1 MEARTDRLSVT
12 RFLTAALGAI
22 LLMASLWP
30 FAPVEAMPLE
40 MLKRLEEEELRA
52 AKGLPKVTD
61 SRPADL
67 EAPAVRS
74 VSETNAIEVAQQL
87 RSGGA
92 TFWCPACDAQRQLF
106 GMPAW
111 QSVPYVECDARNARG
126 EPKRCVEA
134 GVDAIPFWTFAD
146 GSTHSGVM
154 SVSDLEARVNPKST
168 RGGEN
173 SRPTK
178 SSVQLPMPSD
188 CEDCKIGEGAK
199 SSSTSAAQ

>member
-1 MEARTDRLSVT
+1 MT
-12 RFLTAALGAI
+12 
-22 LLMASLWP
+22 SLWP

-61 SRPADL
+61 ARPTDL

-74 VSETNAIEVAQQL
+74 VSETNAIEVARQL

-92 TFWCPACDAQRQLF
+92 MFYGTFWCPACDAQRQLF

-168 RGGEN
+168 RGGVSN

-178 SSVQLPMPSD
+178 SSVQLPMPSTSD

-199 SSSTSAAQ
+199 NSIPSAAQ